1 MPDCQPMQGHWVSRK
16 VFSQHQEI
24 VSHVTLGDNIGKLQD
39 TAQSA
44 APTFTAYSTSPWCPP
59 PPDSVG
65 VSHCKT
71 GCIRYAAQL
80 MFWLGHWG
88 YSGQSYW
95 STLVWTS
102 LHSYTRLCKMSCC
115 NFDHMSLKHV
125 EVPRPQ
131 QVMPKYRQKSY
142 SMTKTE
148 MEKYFKKILLRVVS
162 FWYFNHQINL
172 ANRQSS

>member
-1 MPDCQPMQGHWVSRK
+1 MGAQRVTGVKETDRDEGHSSETSNFQLLWGPRGTSRPQGLPTGCVLRDQVIIQAGCYKMPDCQPMQGHWVSRK

-24 VSHVTLGDNIGKLQD
+24 VSHVTLGDNVGKLQD

-80 MFWLGHWG
+80 MFWLGH
-88 YSGQSYW
+88 
-95 STLVWTS
+95 
-102 LHSYTRLCKMSCC
+102 
-115 NFDHMSLKHV
+115 
-125 EVPRPQ
+125 
-131 QVMPKYRQKSY
+131 
-142 SMTKTE
+142 
-148 MEKYFKKILLRVVS
+148 
-162 FWYFNHQINL
+162 
-172 ANRQSS
+172 